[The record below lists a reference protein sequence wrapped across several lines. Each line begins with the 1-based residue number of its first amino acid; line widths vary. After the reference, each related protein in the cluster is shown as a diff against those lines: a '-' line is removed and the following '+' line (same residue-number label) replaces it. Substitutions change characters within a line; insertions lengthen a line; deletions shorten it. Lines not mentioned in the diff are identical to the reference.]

1 MLHQQVGG
9 VTEDVV
15 LQGEPTQDEKD
26 VAAPLGI
33 VGGLKIKSDGDQI
46 LDVLD
51 IGGLAVQMGDGC
63 GFGGEGGAVVVRGV
77 VVPSTQ
83 AGAEGGSLPLQVIDG
98 RALRIEG
105 GSGHADAFLS
115 GGGGLQKVNLLLE
128 LLAALRVGGAQG
140 GGFVFEGLG
149 GGKRFIVERGG
160 RGGRPAVVGGTSHGR
175 SGQGRGG
182 ARRGC
187 GGWEEKRRAQG
198 DGWALGEGEGPRLVS

>member
-1 MLHQQVGG
+1 
-9 VTEDVV
+9 VV

-33 VGGLKIKSDGDQI
+33 VGGLKIKSDGNQI

-51 IGGLAVQMGDGC
+51 IGGLTVQMGNGC
-63 GFGGEGGAVVVRGV
+63 GFGGEGGAVIVRGV
-77 VVPSTQ
+77 VVPSAQ
-83 AGAEGGSLPLQVIDG
+83 AGAEGGSLPLQVIGG

-115 GGGGLQKVNLLLE
+115 GGGGLQKVSLLLE

-140 GGFVFEGLG
+140 GSFVLEGLG
-149 GGKRFIVERGG
+149 GGERFIAERGG

-175 SGQGRGG
+175 SGQGR
-182 ARRGC
+182 RR
-187 GGWEEKRRAQG
+187 GGWEKGRAQRARRLG
-198 DGWALGEGEGPRLVS
+198 GEAPRAGRRRGGWERGRA